1 MYIPE
6 HFRESDSDTLQS
18 LIQQRSFGT
27 LITVDDD
34 GPIANH
40 MPFVIDRTRGELGVL
55 QCHVARRNP
64 VWQAMAKDPRAL
76 VIFQGPDAYISPNWY
91 PSKQETGK
99 AVPTW
104 NYIAVHARGQAQIM
118 ADPDWLLHHLNHL
131 TDHHEQSQPAPWHV
145 ADAPDDYIEK
155 MMSAIV
161 GIEIPLATLIGKW
174 KTSQNQPDNNRQGV
188 VQGLH
193 DLQETNATEMAG
205 WVSR

>member
-6 HFRESDSDTLQS
+6 HFREADIGTLQD

-34 GPIANH
+34 GPVANH
-40 MPFVIDRTRGELGVL
+40 MPFVIDTTRGERGVL

-64 VWQAMAKDPRAL
+64 VWQTLAKDPRAL
-76 VIFQGPDAYISPNWY
+76 AIFQGPDAYISPNWY

-118 ADPDWLLHHLNHL
+118 DNPDWLLHHLNHL
-131 TDHHEQSQPAPWHV
+131 TDHHERTQSAPWQV
-145 ADAPDDYIEK
+145 ADAPGEYIEK
-155 MMSAIV
+155 MMGAIV
-161 GIEIPLATLIGKW
+161 GIEIPISTLTGKW
-174 KTSQNQPDNNRQGV
+174 KASQNQPDNNRQGV
-188 VQGLH
+188 IQGLH
-193 DLQETNATEMAG
+193 NRQETTANAMAD